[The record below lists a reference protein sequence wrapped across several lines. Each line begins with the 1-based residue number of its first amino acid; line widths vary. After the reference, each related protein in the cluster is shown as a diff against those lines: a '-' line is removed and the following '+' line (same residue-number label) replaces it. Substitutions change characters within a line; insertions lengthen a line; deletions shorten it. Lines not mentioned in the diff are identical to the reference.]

1 MDIFRVF
8 KGKKNTKAPEHQ
20 PKKIPLF
27 KQIDKNTEK
36 IKQDLGNANDLIVR
50 EFELKGVSGLKGIVL
65 GIDGLIDSN
74 QAEDFIVRVLMIDLS
89 LVGDSGE
96 KDRPLQ
102 TFKTIYQS
110 RISMMS
116 ASCGEDYTDLYDKL
130 LTGQIIVIL
139 DGVAQF
145 MAFDCKGWQMRSIT
159 APETEIATRGPKD
172 SFVETIRVNTALVR
186 RHIKDPRLR
195 FDTYK
200 VGRSSQTDV
209 FVVYLEGVVNKE
221 FVEIAKQRIEAID
234 ISCITDSSQLMQLIE
249 DHHWTVFPRLIETER
264 PDKVTAAVV
273 HGAIAIM
280 VDNTPFQIIAPS
292 YFPMMFQTADDYYNR
307 PVIATFERLLRYLAF
322 MIVILIPGLYIAIST
337 YHQEMIPTV
346 LLVTII
352 DQRSANPFPTIVETL
367 IIMTLFEILREA
379 SVRKPKAIGDS
390 MTIVGS
396 LIIGQTLVQAGLVS
410 SMVIIIGSLTAISSF
425 ILSNIR
431 LNNAVRI
438 LSFVFMLLGAAF
450 GLYGITLGFLAL
462 ILHLCSLTTFNQPFM
477 APIAPF
483 NLHDQEDQFIRL
495 PLSWMKYRP
504 KIFNSPD
511 RVQHNLENPK
521 REEEV

>member
-1 MDIFRVF
+1 MDIFSVF
-8 KGKKNTKAPEHQ
+8 KGKKNTKEPTPQPE
-20 PKKIPLF
+20 KISLF
-27 KQIDKNTEK
+27 KQIDKNTET
-36 IKQDLGNANDLIVR
+36 IKKDLGNANDLIIR
-50 EFELKGVSGLKGIVL
+50 EFELKGAAGIKGILV
-65 GIDGLIDSN
+65 GIDGLIDAN
-74 QAEDFIVRVLMIDLS
+74 QAEDFIVKVLMIDLS
-89 LVGDSGE
+89 IIGGSEQERPKQIFDS
-96 KDRPLQ
+96 
-102 TFKTIYQS
+102 IYQS

-116 ASCGEDYTDLYDKL
+116 AALGEDFNSLYSKL

-139 DGVAQF
+139 DGVTEF

-159 APETEIATRGPKD
+159 EPQTEIATRGPKD
-172 SFVETIRVNTALVR
+172 SFIETIRVNTAMVR

-195 FDTYK
+195 FDTYQ
-200 VGRSSQTDV
+200 VGRQSKTDV
-209 FVVYLEGVVNKE
+209 FVVYLDGVVNPE
-221 FVEIAKQRIEAID
+221 FVKIAKERIEAID
-234 ISCITDSSQLMQLIE
+234 IGCITDSSQLMELIE
-249 DHHWTVFPRLIETER
+249 DHHWTIFPRLMETER
-264 PDKVTAAVV
+264 PDKVTAAIV

-292 YFPMMFQTADDYYNR
+292 YFPMMFQAADDYYSR
-307 PVIATFERLLRYLAF
+307 PVIASLERLIRYLAF
-322 MIVILIPGLYIAIST
+322 LIVILLPGLYIAIST
-337 YHQEMIPTV
+337 FHQEMIPTV

-367 IIMTLFEILREA
+367 IIMSLFEILREA

-425 ILSNIR
+425 ILSNLR
-431 LNNAVRI
+431 LNNALRI
-438 LSFVFMLLGAAF
+438 LTFIFMFLGATF
-450 GLYGITLGFLAL
+450 GLYGITLGFLAM
-462 ILHLCSLTTFNQPFM
+462 IIHLCSLTTFNQPYM

-483 NLHDQEDQFIRL
+483 NLHDQEDQFVRL

-504 KIFNSPD
+504 KIFRPQD
-511 RVQHNLENPK
+511 KVQHNLEAPK

>member
-1 MDIFRVF
+1 MNIFRVF
-8 KGKKNTKAPEHQ
+8 EGKKNTKEPTPQPE
-20 PKKIPLF
+20 KIPLY
-27 KQIDKNTEK
+27 KEIDQNNKS
-36 IKQDLGNANDLIVR
+36 IKETLGYANDLIVR
-50 EFELKGVSGLKGIVL
+50 EFELKGASGLRGIAI
-65 GIDGLIDSN
+65 GIDGLIDAN
-74 QAEDFIVRVLMIDLS
+74 QAEDFIMRVLMIDLS
-89 LVGDSGE
+89 IIDDGKE
-96 KDRPLQ
+96 IERPQKIFDVL
-102 TFKTIYQS
+102 YQS

-116 ASCGEDYTDLYDKL
+116 ASLGYHFDELYEKL

-139 DGVAQF
+139 DHVAQF

-159 APETEIATRGPKD
+159 EPETELATRGPKD
-172 SFVETIRVNTALVR
+172 SFVETLRVNTALVR

-209 FVVYLEGVVNKE
+209 FVVYLEGVVNPE
-221 FVEIAKQRIEAID
+221 FVKIAKERIEAID
-234 ISCITDSSQLMQLIE
+234 INNITDSSQLMQLIE
-249 DHHWTVFPRLIETER
+249 DHHWTIFPRLIETER

-273 HGAIAIM
+273 HGAIVIM
-280 VDNTPFQIIAPS
+280 VDNTPFQIIAPT
-292 YFPMMFQTADDYYNR
+292 YFSMMFQTADDYYNR
-307 PVIATFERLLRYLAF
+307 PVIATLERLLRYFAF
-322 MIVILIPGLYIAIST
+322 LLVILIPGLYIAIST

-346 LLVTII
+346 LLIAII
-352 DQRSANPFPTIVETL
+352 NQRSANPFPTIVETL
-367 IIMTLFEILREA
+367 IIMILFEILREA

-431 LNNAVRI
+431 LNNSVRI
-438 LSFVFMLLGAAF
+438 LSFVFMFLGGSF
-450 GLYGITLGFLAL
+450 GLYGITLGFVAMV
-462 ILHLCSLTTFNQPFM
+462 LHLCSLTTFNQPYL

-504 KIFNSPD
+504 KIFKSPD
-511 RVQHNLENPK
+511 SVQHNLENPK